1 MTPQPPM
8 PPCFFPSI
16 SFRGQALSKSVHQ
29 AVLLIIPPG
38 CKKLVEGS
46 SDAVDW
52 IGFVAPVGYSSIAL
66 AHQFSV
72 FFTHRGHLRYRVGYA
87 AIVGD
92 FIS

>member
-1 MTPQPPM
+1 MTPQSTM
-8 PPCFFPSI
+8 PPRFFPSI

-38 CKKLVEGS
+38 CKKLVEGF
-46 SDAVDW
+46 SDAFDW

-72 FFTHRGHLRYRVGYA
+72 FVTHRGHLRYQFGHA
-87 AIVGD
+87 AIVED
-92 FIS
+92 SIS